1 MMTSEPI
8 HSPSSGAATAS
19 NVLLIVD
26 AESLLSRYPQPS
38 LEPQSPT
45 VIEQG
50 LVFFISSNAIT
61 KNTES
66 DSYLTLSTHNAKT
79 FHIRSRT
86 VSLLAE
92 HSVVL
97 YDLAVGD
104 AGVLSTPELIVHD
117 RLKVPSPDIANPTQP
132 ASHEADDHYWQCS
145 QLVAGVESCE
155 LSFML
160 VDKNCKALGY
170 FSWAVE
176 VKLVD

>member
-1 MMTSEPI
+1 MTSEPI
-8 HSPSSGAATAS
+8 KSPSSSTATA
-19 NVLLIVD
+19 NNALLIVD

-38 LEPQSPT
+38 LESQSPT

-50 LVFFISSNAIT
+50 LVFFISSSAT
-61 KNTES
+61 AKNDES
-66 DSYLTLSTHNAKT
+66 DSFVTLSARYGKT

-97 YDLAVGD
+97 YDMAIGD
-104 AGVLSTPELIVHD
+104 AGVLSTPELVVQD
-117 RLKVPSPDIANPTQP
+117 SLTVPSPDPANPTQP
-132 ASHEADDHYWQCS
+132 SSHQADDHYWRCS
-145 QLVAGVESCE
+145 QLATGVEACE

-160 VDKNCKALGY
+160 VDKNCEALGY